1 MPDLC
6 SKLCMGI
13 YKIPCSSSI
22 CVERL
27 KMKKIFNVN
36 VLMKEICKWLKTKK
50 QHLYIWK
57 LVISPKE
64 MITIYL

>member
-1 MPDLC
+1 MPDLY

-13 YKIPCSSSI
+13 YKIPGSSSI

-36 VLMKEICKWLKTKK
+36 VLMKEICNWLKTKNN
-50 QHLYIWK
+50 IC
-57 LVISPKE
+57 
-64 MITIYL
+64 IYGSW

>member
-1 MPDLC
+1 MLDLY

-13 YKIPCSSSI
+13 YKIPGSSSI

-36 VLMKEICKWLKTKK
+36 VLMKEICKWLKTKNN
-50 QHLYIWK
+50 IC
-57 LVISPKE
+57 
-64 MITIYL
+64 IYGSW